1 MNSPYKV
8 HKLDFDANSVFERL
22 LELKPYWELRSPD
35 VGFYTLGKSSYIEG
49 RTPAY
54 KEEKDRLNA
63 LLASNFQDLYIS
75 MLTKLTDIM
84 KEPVLLSTEL
94 AIPGFHIFEVDE
106 RMEGQAGNWH
116 TDYPHITLGLD
127 GTDHSTVTVAVKLP
141 QSGAGLDWIDQEG
154 EHYLPYAENDMIMH
168 DGTNLHRI
176 AGPKDI
182 VPGEYR
188 VTLQGHI
195 IRRDNGLEI
204 YW

>member
-1 MNSPYKV
+1 M
-8 HKLDFDANSVFERL
+8 LF
-22 LELKPYWELRSPD
+22 RS
-35 VGFYTLGKSSYIEG
+35 
-49 RTPAY
+49 
-54 KEEKDRLNA
+54 
-63 LLASNFQDLYIS
+63 
-75 MLTKLTDIM
+75 
-84 KEPVLLSTEL
+84 
-94 AIPGFHIFEVDE
+94 
-106 RMEGQAGNWH
+106 
-116 TDYPHITLGLD
+116 
-127 GTDHSTVTVAVKLP
+127 
-141 QSGAGLDWIDQEG
+141 LDWIDQEG